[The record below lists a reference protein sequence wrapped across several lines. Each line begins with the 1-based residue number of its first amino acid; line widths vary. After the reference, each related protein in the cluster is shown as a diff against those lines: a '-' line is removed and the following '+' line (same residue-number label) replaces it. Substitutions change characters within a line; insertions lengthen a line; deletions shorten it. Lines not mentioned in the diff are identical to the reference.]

1 MVPGDLGGARPP
13 GQCESERPYRS
24 AEILQNVCFS
34 VLPLKSVRGNHA
46 VCVDKTDCLGDKLTL
61 SEYRSQSF
69 TPQGATRVLAMT
81 KRIVAVLILILLAG
95 GTASAEQPEKVKETI
110 DFIVQK
116 TTIQRRC
123 GIEYCFQ
130 KITFSKSGCDI
141 SINQVYSEERFG
153 KTKLVYLTKT
163 NLKALN
169 PDHIIVDEN
178 EVRLHTAGGLK
189 TVFISENSE
198 SEMTDTAYIFTD
210 KLEDAG
216 AVAKAFKFMIE
227 ICGGEGLGF

>member
-1 MVPGDLGGARPP
+1 MFAMKKWFFV
-13 GQCESERPYRS
+13 
-24 AEILQNVCFS
+24 F
-34 VLPLKSVRGNHA
+34 VLPALF
-46 VCVDKTDCLGDKLTL
+46 
-61 SEYRSQSF
+61 F
-69 TPQGATRVLAMT
+69 TGLAF
-81 KRIVAVLILILLAG
+81 
-95 GTASAEQPEKVKETI
+95 AEQPEKVKETI

-163 NLKALN
+163 NLKALD
-169 PDHIIVDEN
+169 PDHIIIDEN
-178 EVRLHTAGGLK
+178 EIRLHTAGGLK
-189 TVFISENSE
+189 TVFISENTE

-216 AVAKAFKFMIE
+216 TVAKAFKFMIE
-227 ICGGEGLGF
+227 ICGGQGPGF